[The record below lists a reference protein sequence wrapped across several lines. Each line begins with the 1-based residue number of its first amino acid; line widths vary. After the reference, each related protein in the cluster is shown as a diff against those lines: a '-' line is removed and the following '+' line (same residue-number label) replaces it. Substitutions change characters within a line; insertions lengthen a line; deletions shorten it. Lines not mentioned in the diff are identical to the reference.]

1 MSRILSL
8 ASQAQG
14 CCMMTLA
21 NPRFSTLW
29 FDHRECKT
37 DFICKVLAPICNLL
51 QISCQGCHKPDVAA
65 AVRIVV
71 RAELGLSK
79 DQVGWCIIG
88 SVALTTVAQAVCWMA
103 LRPKD
108 PCRPNYKRKIT
119 KAKMRNSP
127 ELWAMSAESA
137 IPVFQCGFVVRS
149 LLFRQQQA
157 RSASIRFDNYPNAC
171 SIAQLLAASTTPVSI
186 LPFAFID
193 GRFKCVPAHVN
204 AENT

>member
-1 MSRILSL
+1 MHHRLS
-8 ASQAQG
+8 G
-14 CCMMTLA
+14 
-21 NPRFSTLW
+21 
-29 FDHRECKT
+29 
-37 DFICKVLAPICNLL
+37 
-51 QISCQGCHKPDVAA
+51 PDDGGA
-65 AVRIVV
+65 
-71 RAELGLSK
+71 
-79 DQVGWCIIG
+79 
-88 SVALTTVAQAVCWMA
+88 AVCWMA

-171 SIAQLLAASTTPVSI
+171 SIGRLLAALKTSLSI
-186 LPFAFID
+186 LPFAFSMSN
-193 GRFKCVPAHVN
+193 GTRSNLVRSRRMTN
-204 AENT
+204 